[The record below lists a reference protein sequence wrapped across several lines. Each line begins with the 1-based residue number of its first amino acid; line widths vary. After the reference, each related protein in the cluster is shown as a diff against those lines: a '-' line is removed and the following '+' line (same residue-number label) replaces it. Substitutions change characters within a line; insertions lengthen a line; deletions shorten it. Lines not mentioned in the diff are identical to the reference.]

1 MLQRHGERFVLTL
14 AAAGQDGSLSKRMRN
29 TPAEGR
35 VYGKTG
41 YILGTSALSG
51 YVRAKSGRTVIFS
64 VLMNDVP
71 WGELWKAR
79 VAQDKV
85 CLRLVDY

>member
-1 MLQRHGERFVLTL
+1 
-14 AAAGQDGSLSKRMRN
+14 MRG
-29 TPAEGR
+29 TTAEGR
-35 VYGKTG
+35 VFGKTG
-41 YILGTSALSG
+41 YVLGTSALSG
-51 YVRAKSGRTVIFS
+51 YVRAKSGRTIIFS

-79 VAQDKV
+79 TAQDKV

>member
-1 MLQRHGERFVLTL
+1 
-14 AAAGQDGSLSKRMRN
+14 
-29 TPAEGR
+29 

-79 VAQDKV
+79 TAQDKV